1 MSEKKKM
8 PKGGRKGGAQF
19 PQTSLKQAVE
29 FAKKLVAKTHNEPQP
44 ENIILKGVFNSAGPT
59 GKVRASALKQYDLM
73 QGETSAYNATE
84 LARSINSAPPEEL
97 GPLVRKAFLHP
108 KVFKALFDTFQ
119 NDTVSRAKIRQQAL
133 QLNVHPDS
141 GDKCVDLFVESGV
154 YAGLASEKDGEVQ
167 ISGSASLSKTDEDG
181 VTGAEESDK
190 PGAQKESSGQDVKG
204 DKNNEIIVRKS
215 PKTAGGQM
223 NISITLDS
231 TMDPEKLE
239 KYLKLLR
246 DYGAI
251 G

>member
-19 PQTSLKQAVE
+19 PQAPLKQAVE
-29 FAKKLVAKTHNEPQP
+29 FAKKLVAKTHNEAQP
-44 ENIILKGVFNSAGPT
+44 EHIILKGVFNSAGTT

-73 QGETSAYNATE
+73 RGDVSGYDATE

-97 GPLVRKAFLHP
+97 RPLLIKAFLHP
-108 KVFKALFDTFQ
+108 KIFKALFDTFQ
-119 NDTVSRAKIRQQAL
+119 NDTVSRAKVRQQAL

-141 GDKCVDLFVESGV
+141 GDKCVDLFIESAI
-154 YAGLASEKDGEVQ
+154 YAGLASEKDGEIEIASSAV
-167 ISGSASLSKTDEDG
+167 SPRLDEAETPGS
-181 VTGAEESDK
+181 EES
-190 PGAQKESSGQDVKG
+190 
-204 DKNNEIIVRKS
+204 NET
-215 PKTAGGQM
+215 PKTNGTNAEAVKKDKDETNIKKSMRGVGGQM